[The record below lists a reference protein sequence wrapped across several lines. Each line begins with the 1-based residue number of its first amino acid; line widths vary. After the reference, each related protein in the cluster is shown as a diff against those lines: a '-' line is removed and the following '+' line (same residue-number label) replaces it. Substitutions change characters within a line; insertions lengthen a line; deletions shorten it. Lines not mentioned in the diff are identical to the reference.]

1 MSASIA
7 HFVSVESFGVAL
19 ATIGRHNNRRIATGS
34 ALGYCS
40 VMAALFYSLIDDS
53 PVGPLLLAGNRDGLH
68 VLSFGVG
75 SRPRAIDR
83 EWSVD
88 AGGILNGV
96 REELDEYFAGRL
108 RTFTTPVVFDGTP
121 FQNQVWKELRRIPYG
136 ETISYLELANR
147 IKNPKAVRAVG
158 LANGA
163 NPVAIIVPCHR
174 VIGSN
179 GSLTGFGGGL
189 PTKRAL
195 LELESGQRTLL

>member
-1 MSASIA
+1 
-7 HFVSVESFGVAL
+7 
-19 ATIGRHNNRRIATGS
+19 
-34 ALGYCS
+34 
-40 VMAALFYSLIDDS
+40 MAALYYSVLDDT

-68 VLSFGVG
+68 VLAFGLG
-75 SRPRAIDR
+75 SRPRAIDPS
-83 EWSVD
+83 WMPDTSGVLT
-88 AGGILNGV
+88 GI

-108 RTFTTPVVFDGTP
+108 RRFTTPVVFGGTS
-121 FQNQVWKELRRIPYG
+121 FQHQVWMELCRIPYG
-136 ETISYLELANR
+136 ETISYLALANR

-163 NPVAIIVPCHR
+163 NPIAIIVPCHR
-174 VIGSN
+174 VIGAN